1 MTDLGE
7 TALDGPLALSRHHTR
22 SIRNTEQRGEKACL
36 RIRIV
41 GKSLAVKIGLQ
52 KIDRIRGFLDLGRKL
67 RGIRI
72 AVVGCYDQLT
82 TRPKRVDQF
91 PEAIVLQ
98 LLTRQLEN
106 LGGGLVAEVDQIV
119 DVRVPDDDAWNRRNR
134 HILKRNGS

>member
-1 MTDLGE
+1 MTDLGK
-7 TALDGPLALSRHHTR
+7 TALDGPLALSHHHTR
-22 SIRNTEQRGEKACL
+22 SIRNEEQRGQKTCL

-41 GKSLAVKIGLQ
+41 GKSLAVKIRLQ
-52 KIDRIRGFLDLGRKL
+52 EINRARRLLDLSREF
-67 RGIRI
+67 RGIGI

-82 TRPKRVDQF
+82 ARPKRVDQF

-119 DVRVPDDDAWNRRNR
+119 DVRVPDDDARNRRNR